1 MIKYYDMKIETK
13 KLDLQPENKGIKGIL
28 KSKQMR
34 RTVLGIALGAVGGF
48 AFFYFTEGLYMD
60 SLSQKDVIQSLVF
73 GGFFGLF
80 VTNSPCARN
89 RC

>member
-1 MIKYYDMKIETK
+1 MKIETK
-13 KLDLQPENKGIKGIL
+13 KLELQPESKGIKGIF
-28 KSKQMR
+28 KSKQFR
-34 RTVLGIALGAVGGF
+34 RTILGIVLGAIAGF
-48 AFFYFTEGLYMD
+48 VFFYFTEGLYMD
-60 SLSQKDVIQSLVF
+60 SLAKNDVIQSLVF

>member
-1 MIKYYDMKIETK
+1 MKIETK
-13 KLDLQPENKGIKGIL
+13 KMELQPENKGIKGIF
-28 KSKQMR
+28 KSKQLR
-34 RTVLGIALGAVGGF
+34 RTVLEIVLGAVGGF

-60 SLSQKDVIQSLVF
+60 SLSQTDVIQSLVF
-73 GGFFGLF
+73 GGLFGLF

>member
-1 MIKYYDMKIETK
+1 MKIETK
-13 KLDLQPENKGIKGIL
+13 KLDLQPEDKGIKGIF
-28 KSKQMR
+28 KSKQFR
-34 RTVLGIALGAVGGF
+34 RTTLGILLGAVAGF

-60 SLSQKDVIQSLVF
+60 SLSNRDVIQSLIF

-80 VTNSPCARN
+80 ITTSPCARN

>member
-1 MIKYYDMKIETK
+1 MKIETK
-13 KLDLQPENKGIKGIL
+13 KLDLQPEDKGIKGIF
-28 KSKQMR
+28 KSKQYR
-34 RTVLGIALGAVGGF
+34 RTILGIVLGAVGGF

-60 SLSQKDVIQSLVF
+60 SLSNRDVIQSLVF

>member
-1 MIKYYDMKIETK
+1 MKIETK
-13 KLDLQPENKGIKGIL
+13 KLELRPEDKGIKGIF
-28 KSKQMR
+28 KSKLLR
-34 RTVLGIALGAVGGF
+34 RTLLGILLGAIGGF

-73 GGFFGLF
+73 GGLFGLF

>member
-1 MIKYYDMKIETK
+1 MKIETK
-13 KLDLQPENKGIKGIL
+13 KLDLQTENKGIKGIL
-28 KSKQMR
+28 KSKQLR
-34 RTVLGIALGAVGGF
+34 RTVLGIVLGAIGGF

-80 VTNSPCARN
+80 ITNSPCARN

>member
-1 MIKYYDMKIETK
+1 MKIETK
-13 KLDLQPENKGIKGIL
+13 KLELQPENKGIKGL
-28 KSKQMR
+28 FKSKQLR
-34 RTVLGIALGAVGGF
+34 STALGMVLGAVGGF

-60 SLSQKDVIQSLVF
+60 SFSQKDVIQSLVF
-73 GGFFGLF
+73 GGLFGLF

>member
-1 MIKYYDMKIETK
+1 MKIETK
-13 KLDLQPENKGIKGIL
+13 KLELQPESQGIKGIL
-28 KSKQMR
+28 KSKQLR
-34 RTVLGIALGAVGGF
+34 RTVLGIVLGAVGGF

-73 GGFFGLF
+73 GGLFGLF
-80 VTNSPCARN
+80 ITNSPCARN

>member
-1 MIKYYDMKIETK
+1 MKIETK
-13 KLDLQPENKGIKGIL
+13 KLELQPENKGIKGIF
-28 KSKQMR
+28 KSKQFR
-34 RTVLGIALGAVGGF
+34 KTILGIVLGAVGGF

-60 SLSQKDVIQSLVF
+60 SLSNRDVIQSLVF